1 MTSLKK
7 RRQFD
12 ENSALD
18 VRYMILFDIISRI
31 CVFFSGLFEGT
42 IVSCRVVDEL
52 PTLDTVYVT
61 AVNQKDWE
69 MLVNIAH

>member
-1 MTSLKK
+1 MC
-7 RRQFD
+7 
-12 ENSALD
+12 
-18 VRYMILFDIISRI
+18 M
-31 CVFFSGLFEGT
+31 CVLLGLFEGT

-69 MLVNIAH
+69 MLVNVAY